1 MLNWGNRDG
10 LVYGSGS
17 IKLTPTGTKPNLVN
31 IAEDAS
37 GALNHLQSNLSWG
50 NAIYQDGAT
59 IRPNSLSVLV
69 LLRL

>member
-10 LVYGSGS
+10 FVYGSGS
-17 IKLTPTGTKPNLVN
+17 IKLTPTGTKPNVVN

-37 GALNHLQSNLSWG
+37 GALNYLESNLSWG
-50 NAIYQDGAT
+50 NAIYNGTT
-59 IRPNSLSVLV
+59 IRPNSLSILV